1 MVCHKGKHE
10 SGGRMLGPKCATAC
24 GLAIACLAAVPAAEA
39 QAPQDLI
46 VQSTTSVRD
55 SGLLEQVI
63 VPEFQRAYPQW
74 RLKVVAVGTGQ
85 AITNARAG
93 QGDVLITHAPALEA
107 QFVADG
113 FSLEPAGRT
122 IMWNDFVIA
131 GPPGDPAGVASAGR
145 HDAAAAFEA
154 IAAAGAAGRATFVS
168 RGDNSGTNT
177 KEKDI
182 WKLTSVARSASNEPA
197 GSGAAN
203 PPWYTKA
210 GLGMADT
217 LRLTQQCPTG
227 GCYTITDRGT
237 LQQLIANGAITALP
251 IAMDQQAAAA
261 RGGSTLMVNQ
271 YRGYALNP
279 AKVPAAKTQGALAFL
294 DYLTSQSFQARLASF
309 PTRQEPGFFAAAF
322 PTVSLATKLPKAISA
337 RRTLDLRGTIASAV
351 PGARPLDSARV
362 RLSRFTSPLTA
373 ATLDSALSG
382 PSGAFRIRWKPN
394 RSGRLYLTT
403 TRFRDLSP
411 LRRALGS
418 VRVRAAVQLRTP
430 RVRAGEVLLT
440 GRAWPLTGR
449 RRARLEVLARPAAG
463 GRFRVVRRVRLGNG
477 SSRFKLSA
485 ALAAGRWD
493 VRVRYVDRG
502 IVEAGRS
509 ATRAAAVG

>member
-1 MVCHKGKHE
+1 
-10 SGGRMLGPKCATAC
+10 MLGSRRAAAC
-24 GLAIACLAAVPAAEA
+24 GLIIAWFAVAPVAEA
-39 QAPQDLI
+39 REPQDLV

-63 VPEFQRAYPQW
+63 VPDFQRQYPQW

-122 IMWNDFVIA
+122 IMWNDFVIV
-131 GPPGDPAGVASAGR
+131 GPPGDPAGVAAAAR

-182 WKLTSVARSASNEPA
+182 WKLTSVPRNAAGEPTRD
-197 GSGAAN
+197 GTAN

-217 LRLTQQCPTG
+217 LRLTQQCPSG

-237 LQQLIANGAITALP
+237 LQQLISNGAITALP
-251 IAMDQQAAAA
+251 IAMDEQDAAA
-261 RGGSTLMVNQ
+261 RGGSALMINQ

-279 AKVPAAKTQGALAFL
+279 AKMPAAKTEGALAFL
-294 DYLTSQSFQARLASF
+294 DFLTTRTFQDRLKRF
-309 PTRQEPGFFAAAF
+309 PTARQPGFFPAAF
-322 PTVSLATKLPKAISA
+322 PTVSLNKRPRRSISA
-337 RRTLDLRGTIASAV
+337 RRTFLLRGTIASAV
-351 PGARPLDSARV
+351 PGAKPLDGAQV

-373 ATLDSALSG
+373 RTLDSATTG
-382 PSGAFRIRWKPN
+382 ADGAFRIRWRPD
-394 RSGRLYLTT
+394 RSGRLFLTT
-403 TRFRDLSP
+403 PRFRDLSP
-411 LRRALGS
+411 LRHALGR
-418 VRVRAAVQLRTP
+418 VRVRGAVRLRKP
-430 RVRAGEVLLT
+430 RARPGGVLLS
-440 GRAWPLTGR
+440 GRAWPATGR
-449 RRARLEVLARPAAG
+449 RHARLQVLARPAAG
-463 GRFRVVRRVRLGNG
+463 GRFREIRRVRLRRGGN
-477 SSRFKLSA
+477 RFRLSA
-485 ALAAGRWD
+485 PLAAGRWQ

-509 ATRAAAVG
+509 ARRSVRVG

>member
-1 MVCHKGKHE
+1 MRV
-10 SGGRMLGPKCATAC
+10 SGRTMSFLVVAW
-24 GLAIACLAAVPAAEA
+24 LAAAGAAEA
-39 QAPQDLI
+39 QEPQDLI

-122 IMWNDFVIA
+122 IMWNDFVVV
-131 GPPGDPAGVASAGR
+131 GPPGDPAGVAAAGS
-145 HDAAAAFEA
+145 HDAASAFEA

-182 WKLTSVARSASNEPA
+182 WKLTSVARNASSEPA
-197 GSGAAN
+197 GSGTAN

-217 LRLTQQCPTG
+217 LRLAQQCPSG

-251 IAMDQQAAAA
+251 IVMEQQDAAA
-261 RGGSTLMVNQ
+261 RGGSALMVNQ
-271 YRGYALNP
+271 YRGYALDP
-279 AKVPAAKTQGALAFL
+279 AKVPAAKTEGALAFL
-294 DYLTSQSFQARLASF
+294 DFLTARSFQDRLRSF
-309 PTRQEPGFFAAAF
+309 PTSELPGFFPAAF
-322 PTVSLATKLPKAISA
+322 PDVTLTRRPPRAISA
-337 RRTLDLRGTIASAV
+337 RRTLTVRGTIASAV
-351 PGARPLDSARV
+351 PGASPLDGARI

-373 ATLDSALSG
+373 RTLDAATTD
-382 PSGAFRIRWKPN
+382 PEAAFQIRWKPD
-394 RSGRLYLTT
+394 RSGRLFLTT

-411 LRRALGS
+411 LRHALGR
-418 VRVRAAVQLRTP
+418 VRVRAAVRLRKP
-430 RVRAGEVLLT
+430 RARAGQVLLA
-440 GRAWPLTGR
+440 GRAWPVTGR
-449 RRARLEVLARPAAG
+449 RRARLVVLARPAAG
-463 GRFRVVRRVRLGNG
+463 GRFQELRRVRLGNG
-477 SSRFKLSA
+477 SNRFKLA
-485 ALAAGRWD
+485 TGLAPGAWD
-493 VRVRYVDRG
+493 VRVRYIDRG

-509 ATRAAAVG
+509 RGRSVLVG

>member
-1 MVCHKGKHE
+1 
-10 SGGRMLGPKCATAC
+10 MLGSRRAVAC
-24 GLAIACLAAVPAAEA
+24 GLLVAWFAAAPVAGA
-39 QAPQDLI
+39 QEPQDLI

-63 VPEFQRAYPQW
+63 VPDFQRQYPQW

-122 IMWNDFVIA
+122 IMWNDFVIV
-131 GPPGDPAGVASAGR
+131 GPRGDPAGVAAAAR

-182 WKLTSVARSASNEPA
+182 WKLTSVARNASNEPA
-197 GSGAAN
+197 GAGTAN

-217 LRLTQQCPTG
+217 LRLTQQCPSGG

-251 IAMDQQAAAA
+251 IAMDSQDGAA
-261 RGGSTLMVNQ
+261 RGSSSLMVNQ

-279 AKVPAAKTQGALAFL
+279 AKVPAAKTEGALAFL
-294 DYLTSQSFQARLASF
+294 DFLTARRFQDRLESF
-309 PTRQEPGFFAAAF
+309 PTTAQPGFFPAAF
-322 PTVSLATKLPKAISA
+322 PVVTLTRGAPSAISA
-337 RRTLDLRGTIASAV
+337 RRTLVLRGSIASAV
-351 PGARPLDSARV
+351 PGARPLDGARV
-362 RLSRFTSPLTA
+362 RLARFTSPLTA
-373 ATLDSALSG
+373 RTLGSALTG
-382 PSGAFRIRWKPN
+382 AEGAFRIRWRPN
-394 RSGRLYLTT
+394 RSGRLFLTT
-403 TRFRDLSP
+403 GRFRDLSP
-411 LRRALGS
+411 LRRALGR
-418 VRVRAAVQLRTP
+418 VRVRAAVRLGRP
-430 RVRAGEVLLT
+430 RVRGGAVVLS
-440 GRAWPLTGR
+440 GRAWPATGR
-449 RRARLEVLARPAAG
+449 RRARLIVLARPAAG
-463 GRFRVVRRVRLGNG
+463 GRFREVRRLRLGSAGN
-477 SSRFKLSA
+477 RFRLGAS
-485 ALAAGRWD
+485 LAPGRWD

-502 IVEAGRS
+502 IVGAGRS
-509 ATRAAAVG
+509 ARRSVAVG